1 MNRHHGPLAFMA
13 SNHVAANILMV
24 FLLGGG
30 FIALTRLP
38 VQVFPDLKP
47 QMITV
52 QVPYLGAAPAE
63 VEEGVCMKVEEAI
76 AGVEGIDRIRSIAQ
90 ENMGTVVAELRE
102 DADPR
107 KVLDDIKAAV
117 DRIDTFPVQ
126 TEKPV
131 ISEVTSRTQVI
142 TVVLHGNVPET
153 TLKTLAERVQEDL
166 TSMSMISQADITGV
180 RRFEIDIEVPEKNLR
195 KYGLTFAQVA
205 NAVRAASIDIPGGTI
220 KTRGGEILIRGKG
233 QRYYGREFENIVVRA
248 TPDGARISLRDIAH
262 VIDGFEDTDVGS
274 SFDNTP
280 AASIQVFRIGH
291 QSALQIAK
299 AVKAYIAKLRQT
311 VPAGIKIDTWEDRS
325 LILRSR
331 IDLLINNGL
340 LGLVLVFLS
349 LALFLDLRLA
359 FWTTMGIPTSFLGA
373 MLILPHFGVTIN
385 MISLFAFIVAL
396 GMVVDDAIVVGENVF
411 NYRQQ
416 GMAPLEASIRGVQ
429 EMAVPVIFSVLT
441 TVAAFIPLAFTSGR
455 VGQIMKAI
463 PVVVVSVLLISLSEA
478 LLVLP
483 AHLAGA
489 KRREL
494 HGPVA
499 RIQIWSRG
507 WLDRFVKG
515 PYARLLEAA
524 VRRRYVTIAV
534 AIAILTVT
542 VGIVAGGF
550 LKFTFMPKI
559 DADSM
564 IAELTMPKGTP
575 LEVTERIAAKITAAA
590 RAVANSYDA
599 KRPAGSPSILQHIS
613 TTFGQQ
619 PRAARIAAGG
629 HSQGVGAETGGNLAE
644 INVELLD
651 SEHRGIPSS
660 EIAEKWRRR
669 VGEIPGV
676 SSLTFSSNLFSV
688 GEDINVELSHHD
700 FATLIKAADMLKSMI
715 AQYPGVGDVAD
726 SFEPGKVELKL
737 RLKPE
742 GRNLGLTLTDLAT
755 QVRHAY
761 YGDEA
766 ERVQRGQDDIRVKV
780 RYPQEA
786 RRTLASL
793 DALRIRLPNG
803 AQIPFQ
809 TVADVRVGRGY
820 SVINRMDRR
829 RVVTVTG
836 TVNEQTANA
845 DEINADIRQKLLPRL
860 EQDFPGLSYRFGG
873 AQREEAKS
881 MKSMMLNF
889 ALAQLAIF
897 ALLAIPLR
905 SYFQPLIIMTAIP
918 FGLVGAVIGHIIM
931 GLDLSMLSGMGLV
944 ALTGVVVND
953 ALIMVDLINHE
964 RAEHIPLN
972 QILLDSGIRRFRPI
986 MLTTITTFFGLTPMI
1001 LERSMQAR
1009 FLIPMAVSLG
1019 FGVMFA
1025 TGITLILVPA
1035 LYRIL
1040 EDIHQLFGK
1049 RQQGI
1054 RNPEDG
1060 TMPESV
1066 G

>member
-1 MNRHHGPLAFMA
+1 AFMA

-30 FIALTRLP
+30 ALALMHLP

-47 QMITV
+47 QMVTV

-102 DADPR
+102 DANPR
-107 KVLDDIKAAV
+107 KVLDDIKSAV

-153 TLKTLAERVQEDL
+153 TLKTLAERIQEDL

-180 RRFEIDIEVPEKNLR
+180 RRFEIDVEVSEKNLR

-205 NAVRAASIDIPGGTI
+205 QAVRTASIDIPGGTI
-220 KTRGGEILIRGKG
+220 KTSGGEILIRGKG
-233 QRYYGREFENIVVRA
+233 QRYHGTEFENIVVRA
-248 TPDGARISLRDIAH
+248 TPDGARIHLRDIAH
-262 VIDGFEDTDVGS
+262 IIDGFADTDVGS
-274 SFDNTP
+274 SFDHTP
-280 AASIQVFRIGH
+280 AASIQVFRIGN
-291 QSALQIAK
+291 QSALQITK
-299 AVKAYIAKLRQT
+299 AVKAYLATLRQT

-331 IDLLINNGL
+331 IDLLLNNGM

-373 MLILPHFGVTIN
+373 MLILPHFDVTIN
-385 MISLFAFIVAL
+385 MISLFAFIIAL

-416 GMAPLEASIRGVQ
+416 GVSPLKASIRGVQ
-429 EMAVPVIFSVLT
+429 EMAIPVIFSVLT

-478 LLVLP
+478 LFILP

-489 KRREL
+489 KQREL
-494 HGPVA
+494 HGPIA
-499 RIQIWSRG
+499 RIQAWSRG
-507 WLDRFVKG
+507 WLERLING

-524 VRRRYVTIAV
+524 VRRRYVTVAT
-534 AIAILTVT
+534 AIAILALT

-550 LKFTFMPKI
+550 LKFNFMPKI

-575 LEVTERIAAKITAAA
+575 LDATERIAARITAAA
-590 RAVANSYDA
+590 RAVAQSYDA
-599 KRPAGSPSILQHIS
+599 TRPPGSPAIIQHIS

-651 SEHRGIPSS
+651 SERRGIPSS
-660 EIAEKWRRR
+660 EIAEKWRKR

-700 FATLIKAADMLKSMI
+700 FPTLIKAANKLKAMI
-715 AQYPGVGDVAD
+715 AQYPGVGDVSD

-737 RLKPE
+737 HLKPE
-742 GRNLGLTLTDLAT
+742 GRNLGLTLSELAT

-766 ERVQRGQDDIRVKV
+766 ERVQRGQDDIRVKI
-780 RYPQEA
+780 RYPEDA

-803 AQIPFQ
+803 AQIPFA
-809 TVADVRVGRGY
+809 TVADVHEGRGY

-845 DEINADIRQKLLPRL
+845 DEINNDIRTALLPRL
-860 EQDFPGLSYRFGG
+860 QEDFPGLSFRFGG

-881 MKSMMLNF
+881 MKS
-889 ALAQLAIF
+889 
-897 ALLAIPLR
+897 
-905 SYFQPLIIMTAIP
+905 
-918 FGLVGAVIGHIIM
+918 
-931 GLDLSMLSGMGLV
+931 
-944 ALTGVVVND
+944 
-953 ALIMVDLINHE
+953 
-964 RAEHIPLN
+964 
-972 QILLDSGIRRFRPI
+972 
-986 MLTTITTFFGLTPMI
+986 
-1001 LERSMQAR
+1001 
-1009 FLIPMAVSLG
+1009 
-1019 FGVMFA
+1019 
-1025 TGITLILVPA
+1025 
-1035 LYRIL
+1035 
-1040 EDIHQLFGK
+1040 
-1049 RQQGI
+1049 
-1054 RNPEDG
+1054 
-1060 TMPESV
+1060 
-1066 G
+1066 

>member
-1 MNRHHGPLAFMA
+1 MSRHHGPLAFMA

-24 FLLGGG
+24 FLIGGG

-117 DRIDTFPVQ
+117 DRIDTFPIQ

-142 TVVLHGNVPET
+142 TVVLHGHVPET

-166 TSMSMISQADITGV
+166 TSMAVISQADITGV
-180 RRFEIDIEVPEKNLR
+180 RRFEIDIEVSEANLR

-205 NAVRAASIDIPGGTI
+205 RAVRSASIDIPGGTI
-220 KTRGGEILIRGKG
+220 KTKGGEILIRGKG
-233 QRYYGREFENIVVRA
+233 QRYHGPEFENIVVRA
-248 TPDGARISLRDIAH
+248 TPDGARIYLRDIAH
-262 VIDGFEDTDVGS
+262 VVDGFEDTDVGS
-274 SFDNTP
+274 SFDGAP
-280 AASIQVFRIGH
+280 AASIQVFRIGN
-291 QSALQIAK
+291 QSALQIAR
-299 AVKAYIAKLRQT
+299 AVTAYIAKLRT
-311 VPAGIKIDTWEDRS
+311 TIPAGIKIDTWEDRS
-325 LILRSR
+325 LILKSR
-331 IDLLINNGL
+331 INLLLDNGL
-340 LGLVLVFLS
+340 LGLVLVFVS

-416 GMAPLEASIRGVQ
+416 GVKPLEASIRGVQ

-489 KRREL
+489 KPREL
-494 HGPVA
+494 RGPIA
-499 RIQIWSRG
+499 RVQAWSRG
-507 WLDRFVKG
+507 WLDRFVHG
-515 PYARLLEAA
+515 PYARFLEAA
-524 VRRRYVTIAV
+524 VRRRYVTMAS
-534 AIAILTVT
+534 AIAILALT

-575 LEVTERIAAKITAAA
+575 LDVTERIATRITAAA
-590 RAVANSYDA
+590 RAVAHSYDA
-599 KRPAGSPSILQHIS
+599 KRPPGSPSVIQHIS

-660 EIAEKWRRR
+660 EIAEKWRAR

-676 SSLTFSSNLFSV
+676 SSLTFSANLFSV
-688 GEDINVELSHHD
+688 GDDINVELSHHN
-700 FATLIKAADMLKSMI
+700 FQTLIKAADRLKAMI

-726 SFEPGKVELKL
+726 SFEPGKVELKV

-742 GRNLGLTLTDLAT
+742 GRNLGLTLSDLAT

-766 ERVQRGQDDIRVKV
+766 ERVQRGQDDIRVKI
-780 RYPQEA
+780 RYPREA

-809 TVADVRVGRGY
+809 TVADVHEGRGY

-845 DEINADIRQKLLPRL
+845 DEINKDIRDKLLPKL
-860 EQDFPGLSYRFGG
+860 QQDFPGLSYRFGG

-881 MKSMMLNF
+881 MKSMMVNF

-918 FGLVGAVIGHIIM
+918 FGLVGAVFGHIIM

-964 RAEHIPLN
+964 RTEHIPLH

-1025 TGITLILVPA
+1025 TAITLILVPA
-1035 LYRIL
+1035 LYQIL
-1040 EDIHQLFGK
+1040 EDIHQLFGTTSSAVFGK
-1049 RQQGI
+1049 RKAPD
-1054 RNPEDG
+1054 NAL
-1060 TMPESV
+1060 
-1066 G
+1066 